1 MVWEVNL
8 GCKVD
13 QMLIYDGLVNIY
25 TLGLA
30 LINQNTRKI
39 YLPEEGDIG
48 LYLILDQ
55 KAPTTLF
62 YT

>member
-1 MVWEVNL
+1 
-8 GCKVD
+8 
-13 QMLIYDGLVNIY
+13 MLIYDGQLDIY
-25 TLGLA
+25 TLGLTP
-30 LINQNTRKI
+30 INGSTSKI

-48 LYLILDQ
+48 LHLILGR